1 MVTVFRSRLRD
12 GVDEAYAEVADEM
25 SRIVRGL
32 DGFIDEKF
40 YLSPDGE
47 RVTIVRFRD
56 AASQS
61 EWARH
66 PEHLVAQCRGLDEF
80 YAWYDI
86 SVSNETYV
94 RSFASDASPD

>member
-1 MVTVFRSRLRD
+1 MR
-12 GVDEAYAEVADEM
+12 VDEAYVEVAEER
-25 SRIVRGL
+25 SRIVRVL

-56 AASQS
+56 AASQR
-61 EWARH
+61 EWARY
-66 PEHLVAQCRGLDEF
+66 PEHLVAQRRGLDEF

-86 SVSNETYV
+86 SVSNETYS
-94 RSFASDASPD
+94 RSFSSDAAPG